1 MKLRTYINLI
11 VVPYMVLAIAVLVV
25 GCAALQPGAD
35 PLVVRAEQVQTVARS
50 TFDFVLT
57 LDNTDRG
64 FWRTNAPAFHGF
76 CTALREPVPYKG
88 APMPR
93 VLYVQLQ
100 LDDLKLAYKGA
111 KTITNSNALY
121 TALLVL
127 QELSAQAAAWQTIA
141 TLPTYP
147 DRTPAPVPSAAPRT
161 VKPPVMDFKDALP
174 Y

>member
-1 MKLRTYINLI
+1 MALT
-11 VVPYMVLAIAVLVV
+11 VAVLVV

-35 PLVVRAEQVQTVARS
+35 PLVVRAEQAQTVARS

-64 FWRTNAPAFHGF
+64 FWRTNTPTFHSF
-76 CTALREPVPYKG
+76 CSFLREPMPYKG

-93 VLYVQLQ
+93 VIYVQIQ

-111 KTITNSNALY
+111 KTTTNSNALY
-121 TALLVL
+121 TALIVL
-127 QELSAQAAAWQTIA
+127 QELSSQAAAWQIIS

-147 DRTPAPVPSAAPRT
+147 DRVP
-161 VKPPVMDFKDALP
+161 LP
-174 Y
+174 YPSLP